1 MNSTSISKSDNLNS
15 NVNKTNKENNKPITS
30 VTNKTLSY
38 ENLDIDSV
46 KQQMKNLYRQSLI
59 LQEENIPKNRTNSS
73 ETTLPSFYEIKKNK
87 MIKYNET
94 LDRKGKQKEIE
105 LKYLNNL
112 DEEVK
117 RLKILKNYLIE
128 KRNNEIKLRNEFE
141 ESERNTMKAINTS
154 IEEKKTK
161 FENLI
166 QNCQVIKSDL
176 IKLESEYTI
185 NCQLCKKLNLKNKEE
200 DEAIK
205 DKERYLENEL
215 KNLYNYKAEELNIKN
230 KNEENVSRIKD
241 LGIIHTNHY
250 DYMSFLNNEFQESK
264 GNIRVF
270 CRVRPKIEKEIKDD
284 NTPSNYIE
292 VPNSNTII
300 INGLIQKSNIGK
312 DATQSKETFHFDRV
326 FKETDTQEEVFKEIS
341 QLVQSALDG
350 YKVCIFAYGQTGS
363 GKTYTMEGDYNNS
376 SSHGIIQRSSEKI
389 FATLKELKTIGWVF
403 KVELSFL
410 EVYLEN
416 VRDLLS
422 KSDDNVMNKN
432 NKMEKPSTYI
442 VNSYS
447 EMLPYLDLATDNRIV
462 AETKCNDI
470 SSRSHR

>member
-1 MNSTSISKSDNLNS
+1 
-15 NVNKTNKENNKPITS
+15 
-30 VTNKTLSY
+30 
-38 ENLDIDSV
+38 
-46 KQQMKNLYRQSLI
+46 
-59 LQEENIPKNRTNSS
+59 
-73 ETTLPSFYEIKKNK
+73 
-87 MIKYNET
+87 
-94 LDRKGKQKEIE
+94 
-105 LKYLNNL
+105 
-112 DEEVK
+112 
-117 RLKILKNYLIE
+117 
-128 KRNNEIKLRNEFE
+128 
-141 ESERNTMKAINTS
+141 
-154 IEEKKTK
+154 
-161 FENLI
+161 
-166 QNCQVIKSDL
+166 
-176 IKLESEYTI
+176 
-185 NCQLCKKLNLKNKEE
+185 
-200 DEAIK
+200 
-205 DKERYLENEL
+205 
-215 KNLYNYKAEELNIKN
+215 
-230 KNEENVSRIKD
+230 
-241 LGIIHTNHY
+241 
-250 DYMSFLNNEFQESK
+250 MSFLNNEFQESK